1 MINRNIFILS
11 ELALNEKLKYGSFIY
26 ELIKYNMYFPYIISS
41 LDQSE
46 VTSSS
51 NNNIQISAN
60 QQLLHLLDKLIN
72 EFDKYFPMQYGQ
84 RYDIVG
90 KLLGLN
96 LTIEYLHSKYYYE
109 DKEYELYYEDMIKK
123 IFITIFYSNL
133 KYNYKLYSDIF
144 SEKRINYTNIDLNK
158 PLHVKKILNILSD
171 LSYCNLTN
179 DITWLFEDIESHIIR
194 DKNSSYRKKQKSNK
208 ECEERIISINNK
220 YVIKLIENYN
230 MRKEYLKYFR

>member
-51 NNNIQISAN
+51 NNNIKISAN

-72 EFDKYFPMQYGQ
+72 EFDKCFPLQYGQ

-109 DKEYELYYEDMIKK
+109 DKEYELYYEDMIRK
-123 IFITIFYSNL
+123 IFITIFYNNL
-133 KYNYKLYSDIF
+133 KYNYQLYFDIF

-208 ECEERIISINNK
+208 KCEERIISINSK
-220 YVIKLIENYN
+220 YVNKIIENYN
-230 MRKEYLKYFR
+230 MRKKYLKYFR

>member
-46 VTSSS
+46 VISSS

-72 EFDKYFPMQYGQ
+72 EFDKCFPLQYGQ

-109 DKEYELYYEDMIKK
+109 DKEYELYYEDMIRK
-123 IFITIFYSNL
+123 IFITIFYNNL
-133 KYNYKLYSDIF
+133 KYNYQLYSDIF

-208 ECEERIISINNK
+208 KCEERIISINSK
-220 YVIKLIENYN
+220 YVNKIIKNYN